1 MPTTN
6 NKTTAAGKLSPF
18 DFLKSINDTK
28 VNLICEDA
36 ENAKYYNSYV
46 INRSLSYLPDTI
58 YFANEMNKFHHI
70 DPELQYSFLINI
82 VRKRKRFSKWDKPQ
96 QINNI
101 SIIKRYFGYSEEK
114 CRQVVDLFTP
124 DQIESL
130 NNKVSVGGRQ

>member
-46 INRSLSYLPDTI
+46 INRSLSYFPDTI

-82 VRKRKRFSKWDKPQ
+82 VRKRKRVSKWDKQQ

-101 SIIKRYFGYSEEK
+101 SIIKSYFGYSEEK
-114 CRQVVDLFTP
+114 CRQVVDILTP
-124 DQIESL
+124 DQIESI
-130 NNKVSVGGRQ
+130 NNTVYISGRQ